1 MEELLLTKIPVVA
14 TLTAV
19 FFLLT
24 AAQTLHALFLAARK
38 SGRPVSAATVYE
50 ALLVVHLYLATAT
63 MLSAYA
69 NHGVLLLH
77 LRVTALPLSA
87 LLWFNLALAVV
98 GLTLAI
104 RYRKPVMTWEI
115 VLFAACSPPVID
127 AAGAFAPYLFIA
139 DAAFLTFRVSAGLI
153 LDIRR
158 FRNSITRLSAIEAV
172 DRLPEGLAMADEERA
187 RAVHERR
194 HAVVPHGARLR
205 HRPVRRQ
212 HAVGEPVRDRGT
224 RRGAHKRR
232 AARGRAHPGRG
243 GQRAAVQARHRR
255 GQRQDAT
262 VALTA
267 IDVTEEERLNNT
279 IARTNGLLE
288 QANRELEESLAG
300 VREVARNEA
309 MLHMK
314 ARVHDTIGQ
323 RLSILHRYL
332 EDGSSNPEALD
343 QVTDLVRSM
352 MEDLARAD
360 DEQSPTELA
369 SIVHAFELV
378 GVRIE
383 QIGSLPKAPT
393 VAEAFVTIC
402 REAAT
407 NAVKH
412 GQAHNVRIAFEESR
426 RLVHAA
432 CNQRRPS
439 RSQRFPRGN
448 GASQHA
454 RGRWRGRRHLPG
466 DGHPAFHPGSGGST
480 VE

>member
-172 DRLPEGLAMADEERA
+172 DRLPEGLAMADKGGRVLYMNDAMRWCLMELGFATDLSDVSMLWENLCEIA
-187 RAVHERR
+187 E
-194 HAVVPHGARLR
+194 
-205 HRPVRRQ
+205 
-212 HAVGEPVRDRGT
+212 
-224 RRGAHKRR
+224 RGAAPINDVLPEGVRIQIGEDNVRLFKRDT
-232 AARGRAHPGRG
+232 AEVNGKTY
-243 GQRAAVQARHRR
+243 RR
-255 GQRQDAT
+255 LA
-262 VALTA
+262 A
-267 IDVTEEERLNNT
+267 IDVTEEERLNVT

-343 QVTDLVRSM
+343 QVTELVRSM

-412 GQAHNVRIAFEESR
+412 GQAHNVRIAFEESDGSYTLR
-426 RLVHAA
+426 VTNDGLAG
-432 CNQRRPS
+432 PS
-439 RSQRFPRGN
+439 DFREGTGLPSMREAVGAVGGTCQVTATQPFTLEAVVPR
-448 GASQHA
+448 
-454 RGRWRGRRHLPG
+454 
-466 DGHPAFHPGSGGST
+466 
-480 VE
+480 

>member
-38 SGRPVSAATVYE
+38 NARPVSAASVYE

-69 NHGVLLLH
+69 NHGTLLLH

-87 LLWFNLALAVV
+87 LLWFNLALAVM
-98 GLTLAI
+98 GLALAI

-115 VLFAACSPPVID
+115 ALFAACSPPVID

-172 DRLPEGLAMADEERA
+172 DRLPEGLAMADRGGRVLYMNDAMRWCLMELGFATDLSDVSMLWENLREIAERGTA
-187 RAVHERR
+187 PINGVLPE
-194 HAVVPHGARLR
+194 G
-205 HRPVRRQ
+205 VRIQ
-212 HAVGEPVRDRGT
+212 VGEGNVRLFKRDTAEVNGKT
-224 RRGAHKRR
+224 YRR
-232 AARGRAHPGRG
+232 
-243 GQRAAVQARHRR
+243 
-255 GQRQDAT
+255 
-262 VALTA
+262 LTA
-267 IDVTEEERLNNT
+267 IDVTEEERLNIT

-332 EDGSSNPEALD
+332 EDGSNNPEALD
-343 QVTDLVRSM
+343 QVTELVRNM
-352 MEDLARAD
+352 MEDLGRTG

-378 GVRIE
+378 GGAPRADRPPTR
-383 QIGSLPKAPT
+383 GARRCRGACHHLPRS
-393 VAEAFVTIC
+393 C
-402 REAAT
+402 NQRR
-407 NAVKH
+407 
-412 GQAHNVRIAFEESR
+412 QARAGPQRAHRLR
-426 RLVHAA
+426 GKRQLVHAA
-432 CNQRRPS
+432 CNQRWLS
-439 RSQRFPRGN
+439 GSQRFPRGN

-466 DGHPAFHPGSGGST
+466 DGNPAFHARSGGST

>member
-1 MEELLLTKIPVVA
+1 MEELLFTKIPVVA

-24 AAQTLHALFLAARK
+24 AAQTLHALFLGARK
-38 SGRPVSAATVYE
+38 SGRPISAATVYE

-69 NHGVLLLH
+69 NHGTLLLH
-77 LRVTALPLSA
+77 LRVTALPLST
-87 LLWFNLALAVV
+87 LLWFNLALAVM
-98 GLTLAI
+98 GLALAI

-115 VLFAACSPPVID
+115 ALFAACSPPVID

-172 DRLPEGLAMADEERA
+172 DRLPEGLAMADRGGRVLYMNDAMRWCLMELGFATDLSDVSMLWENLCEIAERGTA
-187 RAVHERR
+187 PINDVLPE
-194 HAVVPHGARLR
+194 G
-205 HRPVRRQ
+205 VRIQ
-212 HAVGEPVRDRGT
+212 VGEGNVRLFKRDTAEVNGKT
-224 RRGAHKRR
+224 YRR
-232 AARGRAHPGRG
+232 
-243 GQRAAVQARHRR
+243 
-255 GQRQDAT
+255 
-262 VALTA
+262 LTA
-267 IDVTEEERLNNT
+267 IDVTEEERLNIT
-279 IARTNGLLE
+279 I
-288 QANRELEESLAG
+288 
-300 VREVARNEA
+300 ARNEA

-352 MEDLARAD
+352 MEDLGRTD
-360 DEQSPTELA
+360 GEQSPTELA

-378 GVRIE
+378 GVRLE
-383 QIGSLPKAPT
+383 QIGSLPEAPA

-412 GQAHNVRIAFEESR
+412 GQARNVRIAFEESSCSYTLR
-426 RLVHAA
+426 VTNDGLAG
-432 CNQRRPS
+432 PS
-439 RSQRFPRGN
+439 DFREGTGLPSMREAVGAVGGTCQVTATQPFTLEAVVPR
-448 GASQHA
+448 
-454 RGRWRGRRHLPG
+454 
-466 DGHPAFHPGSGGST
+466 
-480 VE
+480 

>member
-63 MLSAYA
+63 VLSAYA

-87 LLWFNLALAVV
+87 LLWFNLALAVM
-98 GLTLAI
+98 GLALAI

-115 VLFAACSPPVID
+115 ALFALCSPPVLD

-172 DRLPEGLAMADEERA
+172 DRLPEGLAMAD
-187 RAVHERR
+187 
-194 HAVVPHGARLR
+194 
-205 HRPVRRQ
+205 
-212 HAVGEPVRDRGT
+212 RGGRVLYMNDAMRWCLMELGFAT
-224 RRGAHKRR
+224 DLSDVSMLWENLCEIAKRGAAPINDVLPEGVRIQIGEDNVRLFKRDT
-232 AARGRAHPGRG
+232 AEVNGKTY
-243 GQRAAVQARHRR
+243 RR
-255 GQRQDAT
+255 
-262 VALTA
+262 LTA
-267 IDVTEEERLNNT
+267 IDVTEEERLNIT

-288 QANRELEESLAG
+288 KANRELEESLAG

-332 EDGSSNPEALD
+332 EDGSDNPEALD

-352 MEDLARAD
+352 MEDLGRTD
-360 DEQSPTELA
+360 GEQSPTELA

-378 GVRIE
+378 GVRLE
-383 QIGSLPKAPT
+383 QVGSLPEAPS

-412 GQAHNVRIAFEESR
+412 GQAHNVRIAFEESGDSYTLR
-426 RLVHAA
+426 VTNDGLAG
-432 CNQRRPS
+432 PS
-439 RSQRFPRGN
+439 DFREGTGLPSMREAVGAVGGTCQVTATQPFTLEAVVPR
-448 GASQHA
+448 
-454 RGRWRGRRHLPG
+454 
-466 DGHPAFHPGSGGST
+466 
-480 VE
+480 